1 MNKLLMFEP
10 IDTSLFGDFVLY
22 QPSSGSLTNR
32 IETMIKERFGLDIP
46 IFVISKEDLEDILQH
61 APAWWGDVNKKIYDN
76 LIFIMAPATFAE
88 VWGEIGEPR
97 EGLEK
102 IKKYKAAVFW
112 SFSRKDYQKTNWWR
126 ETASANIS
134 GKLTI
139 RTANTVRKIAGMQ
152 LFLKFRFVG

>member
-1 MNKLLMFEP
+1 
-10 IDTSLFGDFVLY
+10 
-22 QPSSGSLTNR
+22 
-32 IETMIKERFGLDIP
+32 MIKERFGLDIP

-61 APAWWGDVNKKIYDN
+61 ASAWWGDVNKKIYDN

-88 VWGEIGEPR
+88 VRGEIGELR

-102 IKKYKAAVFW
+102 IKNYKVAVFW

-139 RTANTVRKIAGMQ
+139 RTANTVRKIAGM
-152 LFLKFRFVG
+152 

>member
-1 MNKLLMFEP
+1 
-10 IDTSLFGDFVLY
+10 
-22 QPSSGSLTNR
+22 
-32 IETMIKERFGLDIP
+32 MIKERFGLDIP

-112 SFSRKDYQKTNWWR
+112 SFRSPLGTIRDFSCCPWTI
-126 ETASANIS
+126 ANIS

-139 RTANTVRKIAGMQ
+139 RTANTVRKIAGM
-152 LFLKFRFVG
+152 